1 MHSKSAIWTKLYA
14 KQPCTQ
20 LRPDYR
26 ESGFAPIKVPLQSKL
41 KRQPDQD
48 LAKALPS
55 ANTEFGAF
63 TRIGLTTGAVEIA
76 RRTTGL
82 SSI

>member
-1 MHSKSAIWTKLYA
+1 MHFKRAIGTRMHA
-14 KQPCTQ
+14 KQPCTHP
-20 LRPDYR
+20 RPDYR
-26 ESGFAPIKVPLQSKL
+26 GSGLRTGQSAASDKL
-41 KRQPDQD
+41 KRLPDQD

-55 ANTEFGAF
+55 ANTEFGAL
-63 TRIGLTTGAVEIA
+63 TRMGLTTGAVEMA